1 MNPRGMAKRYFALIV
16 LTLLVGCKS
25 KGGRNSELQPPLE
38 PLPVADA
45 TVVEIAVTPSTV
57 LVLEGRT
64 QQLVAIAKYDDG
76 SESDVSNSVSWSII
90 GDPTVADVSTSGLLT
105 GNTRGDIDV
114 TAIKDGITSNTI
126 NVTVCDLAGACL
138 DFFDVGGG
146 KLFTNSPS
154 KAYLDSI
161 GGSANNGVV
170 TENGTLGP
178 IGDFYVFNWNNANTL
193 CATYNAN
200 SIGGRTNWQLATR
213 DELKIELH
221 DVFGNM
227 FSARG
232 WPTIEFYW
240 SITPDNSNYF
250 DVGLNDGLIF
260 GSNPVDT
267 DYASCVSEP

>member
-1 MNPRGMAKRYFALIV
+1 MNPRGMTKRYFALIV

-25 KGGRNSELQPPLE
+25 KGGGNSELQPPVE
-38 PLPVADA
+38 PLPVTDA

-114 TAIKDGITSNTI
+114 TAVKDGITSNTI

-240 SITPDNSNYF
+240 SITPDTSNYL

-260 GSNPVDT
+260 ASNPVDT